1 MGKCESRGTSMK
13 DSSGIQ
19 VRVINLNRPPR
30 VCPGGAGGSGE
41 PPYLTRIRARANR
54 HPSEF
59 QGDLRETRIPQYSGT
74 ALYSKFKARK
84 SSRGSSKLQ
93 LPNDLTNLRRSCSR
107 FVSIFHSR
115 HAKKSSANKNASPFS
130 SSSMAEV

>member
-30 VCPGGAGGSGE
+30 VCLGGAGGSGE
-41 PPYLTRIRARANR
+41 PPYLTRIRAQANR
-54 HPSEF
+54 HTSEF
-59 QGDLRETRIPQYSGT
+59 QGVCVKRESRSILTRL
-74 ALYSKFKARK
+74 LYSKFKARK
-84 SSRGSSKLQ
+84 SLRGSSKLQ

-115 HAKKSSANKNASPFS
+115 HAKKSSANKNESPFS